1 MYMHYGRR
9 KNPIVFD
16 GGQRSSGVKKQNFK
30 NSQDRL
36 MSSPEGK
43 KQIFPRIPKII
54 ILSHQMSKC
63 KISQEFPRSNMNL
76 KLFFQHVKIALD
88 Q

>member
-1 MYMHYGRR
+1 MYMHYGIKR

-16 GGQRSSGVKKQNFK
+16 GGQRSSGVKKK

-54 ILSHQMSKC
+54 ILSRQMSKC
-63 KISQEFPRSNMNL
+63 KIPQEFPRSNMNL

>member
-1 MYMHYGRR
+1 MRYGER

-16 GGQRSSGVKKQNFK
+16 GGQRSSGVKKQKFK

-43 KQIFPRIPKII
+43 KQNFPGIPKIKYELKI
-54 ILSHQMSKC
+54 I
-63 KISQEFPRSNMNL
+63 FPTC
-76 KLFFQHVKIALD
+76 
-88 Q
+88 